1 MKDKLNFSNILSNQ
15 ALLFPDKVYCKK
27 INGLSVTFAELDVYV
42 TKCCFFLEEQ
52 GLELGDILT
61 INIPNSISAIVLYL
75 SAIRSGIKIN
85 PSPSNLSERELVN
98 HIKYIGTKVLM
109 STQSI
114 SIDLLHS
121 NCSFIQFSDDDSF
134 LGKIRSYAFDSF
146 DREISS
152 NDVACIYYSSGT
164 TANSKYV
171 LYSHRNMVELA
182 SSIVSGFKFSC
193 DTTHLGVLPLG
204 HTAITNYQFL
214 PSLYVGGTMYL
225 AENFNSVRGN
235 IWKIINDNNIDYLQL
250 VPTLIFT
257 MLATPYDA
265 ADYQANTSLKYVGCG
280 SAPLTVESQIKFH
293 DKFNVKVANLYG
305 LSETGPSHFDDPS
318 MTDWVPGS
326 IGIPLSVNE
335 CKIFDKNFVE
345 LGSGEVGQIGL
356 KGDNVFVGYY
366 KNDKAYRE
374 SFFGDYFLTGDIG
387 YRDDK
392 GKYYFSDREKDLIIK
407 SGVNILPGEVEEV
420 IFKLPGVQ
428 SAAVVG
434 VPDEYFG
441 ESIIAFVQKKDY
453 LLTEADV
460 INILSENLQPLKIPS
475 RVIFIDEMPVGP
487 SGKILKRKLRE
498 EVGHE

>member
-1 MKDKLNFSNILSNQ
+1 M
-15 ALLFPDKVYCKK
+15 
-27 INGLSVTFAELDVYV
+27 
-42 TKCCFFLEEQ
+42 
-52 GLELGDILT
+52 
-61 INIPNSISAIVLYL
+61 
-75 SAIRSGIKIN
+75 
-85 PSPSNLSERELVN
+85 
-98 HIKYIGTKVLM
+98 
-109 STQSI
+109 
-114 SIDLLHS
+114 
-121 NCSFIQFSDDDSF
+121 
-134 LGKIRSYAFDSF
+134 
-146 DREISS
+146 
-152 NDVACIYYSSGT
+152 
-164 TANSKYV
+164 
-171 LYSHRNMVELA
+171 
-182 SSIVSGFKFSC
+182 
-193 DTTHLGVLPLG
+193 
-204 HTAITNYQFL
+204 
-214 PSLYVGGTMYL
+214 
-225 AENFNSVRGN
+225 
-235 IWKIINDNNIDYLQL
+235 
-250 VPTLIFT
+250 
-257 MLATPYDA
+257 
-265 ADYQANTSLKYVGCG
+265 
-280 SAPLTVESQIKFH
+280 
-293 DKFNVKVANLYG
+293 
-305 LSETGPSHFDDPS
+305 
-318 MTDWVPGS
+318 
-326 IGIPLSVNE
+326 SVNE